1 MAPQLVSI
9 VVPTRGGAGRL
20 PKLFDAL
27 ARQTDDR
34 WEVVVVVDGDTDD
47 SAAVCAA
54 AAGADPR
61 VRAEVFPE
69 NRGRSEALNAGFRAT
84 VGDIIVRCDDDL
96 VPGVDY
102 VATHFR
108 AHEDASVRG
117 QQVGLV
123 GLYQNVYPD
132 TAYAEAYGRPHD
144 VKFRKDAYSSPAD
157 RHWKYWAGNVSVSRT
172 TYELVGEYDTAFRAY
187 GYEDVDMG
195 YRLAQAGV
203 AVRLVPEL
211 ETPHFVAATTTEI
224 RVKRA
229 FYSGS
234 ARADFDAKHSLS
246 AGASPTG
253 LWGKAVVRTGRSS
266 SLDVLMRRG
275 RRVDGLLGRVPGF
288 AGKKLVA
295 FLVEAA
301 AVAGYRNTRT
311 LDTNF

>member
-1 MAPQLVSI
+1 MVSI
-9 VVPTRGGAGRL
+9 VVPTRGGAQRL
-20 PKLFDAL
+20 PRLFEAL
-27 ARQTDDR
+27 ARQTDSR
-34 WEVVVVVDGDTDD
+34 WEVVVVIDGDTDD
-47 SAAVCAA
+47 SATVCARA
-54 AAGADPR
+54 AATDPR

-69 NRGRSEALNAGFRAT
+69 NRGRSEALNAGFRAA

-96 VPGVDY
+96 VPGADY
-102 VATHFR
+102 VSTHFR
-108 AHEDASVRG
+108 LHEEARAQG
-117 QQVGLV
+117 REVGLV

-144 VKFRKDAYSSPAD
+144 AKFREDAYSSAPD
-157 RHWKYWAGNVSVSRT
+157 KHWKYWAGNVSVSRAASD
-172 TYELVGEYDTAFRAY
+172 LVGEYDTAFRAY

-203 AVRLVPEL
+203 AVLLVPEL

-234 ARADFDAKHSLS
+234 ARADFNVKH
-246 AGASPTG
+246 AMPRRQPASG
-253 LWGKAVVRTGRSS
+253 LWGRAVERSGQRSS
-266 SLDVLMRRG
+266 LSTLMSRA
-275 RRVDGLLGRVPGF
+275 RRVDSVLGRVPGPV
-288 AGKKLVA
+288 GEKLVA

-301 AVAGYRNTRT
+301 AVAGYGNTRA